1 MRVTIE
7 SEFHWTGGVEMRR
20 ISLLFAALLITAGVW
35 AQGNITLIANGKRIS
50 SDPPATLQAGRVY
63 VPLRAAAEAVGG
75 KVEYDAATKRVT
87 ICRGPMCT
95 VVMQNEGITIG
106 GRLLIGVEDASR
118 EVRGVVTAPPIEI
131 GGIQG
136 ISAQRLQPQ
145 SHNIDRRV
153 LVAVHHQPTMG
164 TDMDSIREGLFD
176 DHTTSG
182 TSL

>member
-106 GRLLIGVEDASR
+106 GRLLIGIRQVGEALDAKVDWEGGTR
-118 EVRGVVTAPPIEI
+118 TVRI
-131 GGIQG
+131 
-136 ISAQRLQPQ
+136 
-145 SHNIDRRV
+145 
-153 LVAVHHQPTMG
+153 
-164 TDMDSIREGLFD
+164 
-176 DHTTSG
+176 TTS
-182 TSL
+182 